1 MLWGEIK
8 MIICRIAGG
17 TANQMLEF
25 SAAYAL
31 AKELEQELLLDISY
45 SIIQSNGYV
54 LDSFC
59 IPSYKKLIC
68 SDVEGYSMVEN
79 PLELRGLL
87 NHPSI
92 RIYDSSPQ
100 NGRLVYQ
107 GLDKVLGMR
116 EYDSFLV
123 GNFFDIDLYYKKY
136 WDEIR
141 SFFVLPKESI
151 EIKQFKKVISNRIS
165 VGIHI
170 RRGDMVFQDWAMTI
184 EDDYYRA
191 AVAYCRIKFDNPLFM
206 IFSDDIEY
214 AKQLFGLD
222 SNFYF
227 VHFGGYDNSAINE
240 LICLS
245 LCTHRILNNNSSYG
259 NLADM
264 MNWVEDR
271 IVLCRLQGQF
281 PDPISTVEKTKRH
294 KCLSLYDIDN
304 YALQYSA
311 DGKSSINN
319 SGEIQNE
326 IMCSSVNSENCESL
340 LEKIV
345 YLEMN
350 TYEADEVIREK
361 LLYQKFMC
369 QVWMQL
375 YEDALQSAFLL
386 YHSCADDKVFN
397 LKLREALHAIGA
409 YEEEQIEKQRCLGE
423 KKYRFIIV
431 PNKCRSVQCRTSG
444 LVELGQVLYHLGH
457 EVVFVYNPLVDW
469 EKEQIRQMK
478 ILDNPRGFVWGYQG
492 ILLDTVLEQGIAEF
506 INSFKEETVVIS
518 RKAEMFVDKSR
529 LDKKARYVFPDFSD
543 VRDSETLY
551 AQEHMQ
557 QEEIDDLYSLADVVL
572 TKQKNLEKYDCKSV
586 VWTDNESDKACSVSE
601 DKRGLAMSH
610 RLSKRGIGMATALI
624 DMLD

>member
-1 MLWGEIK
+1 

-17 TANQMLEF
+17 TANQILQF
-25 SAAYAL
+25 AAAYAL
-31 AKELEQELLLDISY
+31 ARELRQELLLDISRTT
-45 SIIQSNGYV
+45 IQPNGYV

-59 IPSYKKLIC
+59 ISQYKKLIC
-68 SDVEGYSMVEN
+68 FDTEGEEIAEE
-79 PLELRGLL
+79 PLELRNLL
-87 NHPSI
+87 NSSSI
-92 RIYDSSPQ
+92 RIYD
-100 NGRLVYQ
+100 LQ
-107 GLDKVLGMR
+107 GDNRRFIYKGLGSALKMKQ
-116 EYDSFLV
+116 YDSYLV
-123 GNFFDIDLYYKKY
+123 GNFFDMDLYYKKY

-141 SFFVLPKESI
+141 SLLVLPKESI
-151 EIKQFKKVISNRIS
+151 EIKQFKKVISNRVS

-170 RRGDMVFQDWAMTI
+170 RRGDMLTVDWAMKI
-184 EDDYYRA
+184 EDDYYKA
-191 AVAYCRIKFDNPLFM
+191 AVTYCRIKFDNPLFM

-214 AKQLFGLD
+214 AKKLFGLD

-264 MNWVEDR
+264 INWAEDR
-271 IVLCRLQGQF
+271 IVLRRLQGQF
-281 PDPISTVEKTKRH
+281 PDSISTVEKARRH

-304 YALQYSA
+304 YVLQYSV
-311 DGKSSINN
+311 DGKNSINN
-319 SGEIQNE
+319 FGEIQNE
-326 IMCSSVNSENCESL
+326 IMCSSVNSENCDSL

-350 TYEADEVIREK
+350 TYEADEVVREK

-386 YHSCADDKVFN
+386 YHSCADDKMFN

-492 ILLDTVLEQGIAEF
+492 ILLDTVQEQGIAEF
-506 INSFKEETVVIS
+506 IDSFSEENETIVIS
-518 RKAEMFVDKSR
+518 RKAEMFVKKSR
-529 LDKKARYVFPDFSD
+529 LEKNVRYVFPDFSD
-543 VRDSETLY
+543 IRDAETLY
-551 AQEHMQ
+551 AQKHMKQ
-557 QEEIDDLYSLADVVL
+557 DEIDDLYSLADVVL
-572 TKQKNLEKYDCKSV
+572 TKQKNLEKYNCKSV
-586 VWTDNESDKACSVSE
+586 VWTDNESKKACRVSE
-601 DKRGLAMSH
+601 DKRGLSMSH
-610 RLSKRGIGMATALI
+610 RLSKRGIGMAVALI
-624 DMLD
+624 DALD

>member
-1 MLWGEIK
+1 

-17 TANQMLEF
+17 TANQILQF
-25 SAAYAL
+25 AAAYAL
-31 AKELEQELLLDISY
+31 ARELRQELLLDISRTT
-45 SIIQSNGYV
+45 IQPNGYV

-59 IPSYKKLIC
+59 ISQYKKLIC
-68 SDVEGYSMVEN
+68 FDTEGEEIAEE
-79 PLELRGLL
+79 PLELRNLL
-87 NHPSI
+87 NSSSI
-92 RIYDSSPQ
+92 RIYD
-100 NGRLVYQ
+100 LQ
-107 GLDKVLGMR
+107 GDNRRFIYKGLGSALEMKQ
-116 EYDSFLV
+116 YDSYLV
-123 GNFFDIDLYYKKY
+123 GNFFDMDLYYKKY

-141 SFFVLPKESI
+141 SLLVLPKESI
-151 EIKQFKKVISNRIS
+151 EIKQFKKVISNRVS

-170 RRGDMVFQDWAMTI
+170 RRGDMLAVDWAMKI
-184 EDDYYRA
+184 EDDYYKA
-191 AVAYCRIKFDNPLFM
+191 AVTYCRIKFDNPLFM

-214 AKQLFGLD
+214 AKKLFGLD

-264 MNWVEDR
+264 INWAEDR
-271 IVLCRLQGQF
+271 IVLRRLQGQF
-281 PDPISTVEKTKRH
+281 PDSISTVEKARRH

-304 YALQYSA
+304 YVLQYSV
-311 DGKSSINN
+311 DGKNSINN
-319 SGEIQNE
+319 FGEIQNE

-350 TYEADEVIREK
+350 TYEADEVVREK

-386 YHSCADDKVFN
+386 YYSCADDRMFN

-409 YEEEQIEKQRCLGE
+409 YEEAHIEMQRSLCK
-423 KKYRFIIV
+423 KKYRFIII

-457 EVVFVYNPLVDW
+457 EVIFVYNPLVSS

-478 ILDNPRGFVWGYQG
+478 VLDNARGFVWGYQG
-492 ILLDTVLEQGIAEF
+492 ILLDTVQEQGIAEF
-506 INSFKEETVVIS
+506 INSFKEETIVIS

-586 VWTDNESDKACSVSE
+586 VWTDNESEKACSVSE

-624 DMLD
+624 DVLD